1 MAKKTAAKTDSP
13 QASAVASDDPLSGL
27 SYEAKESR
35 LDEILIR
42 LDNSET
48 PMDELA
54 SEAREAASLIMSMHA
69 TLKATRQEIT
79 TVFEELERHKES
91 ITENEDRDAAGGGDD
106 H

>member
-1 MAKKTAAKTDSP
+1 MAKKNTEKSAAARGNDRADHDLP
-13 QASAVASDDPLSGL
+13 AGL
-27 SYEAKESR
+27 TYEDKEKR

-54 SEAREAASLIMSMHA
+54 SEAREAAALIMSMHA

-91 ITENEDRDAAGGGDD
+91 IAGDEESEEGGDSED
-106 H
+106 T

>member
-1 MAKKTAAKTDSP
+1 MAKRAQEKTEKSESSP
-13 QASAVASDDPLSGL
+13 DTELLSKL
-27 SYEAKESR
+27 SYEEKESR
-35 LDEILIR
+35 LDEILVR

-54 SEAREAASLIMSMHA
+54 SEAREAATLIMAMHA

-91 ITENEDRDAAGGGDD
+91 IADEPDPADDR
-106 H
+106 

>member
-1 MAKKTAAKTDSP
+1 MAKKAAAKT
-13 QASAVASDDPLSGL
+13 ASAPASEETGDDALSGL
-27 SYEAKESR
+27 SYEEKEAR

-91 ITENEDRDAAGGGDD
+91 ITEDEDREAGSGSDD
-106 H
+106 L

>member
-1 MAKKTAAKTDSP
+1 MAKKAAAKT
-13 QASAVASDDPLSGL
+13 ASATASEETSDDALSGL
-27 SYEAKESR
+27 SYEEKESR

-79 TVFEELERHKES
+79 TVFEELERHKEA
-91 ITENEDRDAAGGGDD
+91 ITEDDDREAGSGSDD
-106 H
+106 L

>member
-1 MAKKTAAKTDSP
+1 MAKKS
-13 QASAVASDDPLSGL
+13 VARDADADDPLATL

-35 LDEILIR
+35 LDEILVR

-54 SEAREAASLIMSMHA
+54 SEAREAAGLIMAMHA

-79 TVFEELERHKES
+79 TVFEELERHKEA
-91 ITENEDRDAAGGGDD
+91 IAEDAAHDD
-106 H
+106 DT

>member
-1 MAKKTAAKTDSP
+1 MAKRAAKQP
-13 QASAVASDDPLSGL
+13 AAPEVEQL
-27 SYEAKESR
+27 SYEEKEAR

-54 SEAREAASLIMSMHA
+54 GEAREAAALIMSMHA

-79 TVFEELERHKES
+79 TVFEELERHKEA
-91 ITENEDRDAAGGGDD
+91 IDGEPRVDDTNNEEHDDDA
-106 H
+106 

>member
-1 MAKKTAAKTDSP
+1 MAKKAAEKLEKSESSHDTE
-13 QASAVASDDPLSGL
+13 ALAKL
-27 SYEAKESR
+27 SYEEKESR
-35 LDEILIR
+35 LDEILVR

-54 SEAREAASLIMSMHA
+54 SEAREAAALIMAMHA

-91 ITENEDRDAAGGGDD
+91 IADETGPADD
-106 H
+106 C

>member
-1 MAKKTAAKTDSP
+1 MAKRSTPKETDTP
-13 QASAVASDDPLSGL
+13 AELEQL

-35 LDEILIR
+35 LEEILVR

-54 SEAREAASLIMSMHA
+54 SEAREAAALIMSMHA

-79 TVFEELERHKES
+79 TVFEELERHKEV
-91 ITENEDRDAAGGGDD
+91 IAKDAADET
-106 H
+106 

>member
-1 MAKKTAAKTDSP
+1 MAKKTAEKNAH
-13 QASAVASDDPLSGL
+13 ARGNDPADHDLLAGL
-27 SYEAKESR
+27 TYEDKEKR

-54 SEAREAASLIMSMHA
+54 SEAREAAALIMSMHA

-91 ITENEDRDAAGGGDD
+91 IADDEESEEGGDPED
-106 H
+106 T

>member
-1 MAKKTAAKTDSP
+1 MAKKPVAKDADT
-13 QASAVASDDPLSGL
+13 DDPLATL

-35 LDEILIR
+35 LDEILVR

-54 SEAREAASLIMSMHA
+54 SEAREAAALIMSMHA

-79 TVFEELERHKES
+79 TVFEELERHKEA
-91 ITENEDRDAAGGGDD
+91 IAEAAAHDDDA
-106 H
+106 

>member
-1 MAKKTAAKTDSP
+1 MAKRATSEERTTP
-13 QASAVASDDPLSGL
+13 GVEQL
-27 SYEAKESR
+27 SYEEKEAR

-54 SEAREAASLIMSMHA
+54 GEAREAAALIMSMHA

-79 TVFEELERHKES
+79 TVFEELERHKEA
-91 ITENEDRDAAGGGDD
+91 IDGEPRGDD
-106 H
+106 TDEDA

>member
-1 MAKKTAAKTDSP
+1 MAKKTAAKATDVD
-13 QASAVASDDPLSGL
+13 ADADTDDPLAAL

-35 LDEILIR
+35 LDEILVR

-54 SEAREAASLIMSMHA
+54 SEAREAAALIMAMHA

-91 ITENEDRDAAGGGDD
+91 IAEDTTHDDA
-106 H
+106 